1 MNLSLPDHMHRL
13 VAPQGSPGRWER
25 AEPQPH
31 LDQSFDE
38 SMVLLD
44 YVVQIFDRSKL
55 ASFGQLALSL

>member
-1 MNLSLPDHMHRL
+1 MHRL
-13 VAPQGSPGRWER
+13 VALQGSPGRWEV

-44 YVVQIFDRSKL
+44 QVIQVFDWSKL
-55 ASFGQLALSL
+55 APLAQLASSL